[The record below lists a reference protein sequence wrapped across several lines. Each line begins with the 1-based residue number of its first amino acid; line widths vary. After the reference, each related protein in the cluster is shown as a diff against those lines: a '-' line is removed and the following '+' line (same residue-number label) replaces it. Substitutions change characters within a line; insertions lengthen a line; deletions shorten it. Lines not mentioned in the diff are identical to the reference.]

1 MFTRPALP
9 EDFLIGTA
17 TASYQVEGAANEDG
31 RTSCIWDDFA
41 KVPGA
46 VYEQQDGSVA
56 ADQYHRYKE
65 DIELMAKLGF
75 GAYRFSVSWPR
86 ILPHGGT
93 QVNRKG
99 IEYYRNLCK
108 ELHKHNMKACC
119 TIYHWDMPSEIQA
132 KGGWANRQTAYDL
145 AYLAEILFKE
155 LGDLVDMW
163 ITINE
168 AMCITVLGYL
178 LGIHAPGIK
187 DEDQFRKSVHYVNLA
202 HGLIV
207 KEYRKT
213 GLSAP
218 IGITHNLE
226 TPRPASCDKKDQ
238 IAADHHRAI
247 RSGLYMDPIFR
258 KRYPEYV
265 TDELKWSFP
274 IEKDDMQIISQPIDF
289 LGINY
294 YSEHAVQWSDTAP
307 FNVTMA
313 PRWEEKTSGIGWAIT
328 PHGLLR
334 LLKWTSA
341 YTGGKLPIYIT
352 ENGAACDD
360 KPVIE
365 KADDGSETIRI
376 HDNQRIRYLSEH
388 LNICREA
395 IREGVPLK
403 GYFCWSFIDNYEWTH
418 GYTKRFGIVY
428 CDYET
433 QRRIPKDSAY
443 FLRDVMAGYGD

>member
-46 VYEQQDGSVA
+46 VYEMQDGSVA

-108 ELHKHNMKACC
+108 ELHKIGMKACC

-178 LGIHAPGIK
+178 LGVHAPGIK
-187 DEDQFRKSVHYVNLA
+187 DEDQFRKSVHHVNLA

-274 IEKDDMQIISQPIDF
+274 IEKDDMEIISQPIDF

-360 KPVIE
+360 RPVIE
-365 KADDGSETIRI
+365 KADDGTETIRI
-376 HDNQRIRYLSEH
+376 HDNQRIRYISDH